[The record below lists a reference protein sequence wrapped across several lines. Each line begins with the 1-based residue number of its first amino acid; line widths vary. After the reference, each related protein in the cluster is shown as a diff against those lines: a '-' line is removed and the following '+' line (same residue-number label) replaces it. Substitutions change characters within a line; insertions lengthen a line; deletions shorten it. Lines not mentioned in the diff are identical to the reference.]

1 MTTKEGSTKIV
12 NIVTPGA
19 GVLCRG
25 GGWDDKMGRLKLCI
39 ILIMCTLIAVVLTY
53 YYAALHC

>member
-1 MTTKEGSTKIV
+1 MTTKEGSTKFV

-25 GGWDDKMGRLKLCI
+25 GGWDDKMGRVKIMYNLDYVHVDCCCI
-39 ILIMCTLIAVVLTY
+39 NIL
-53 YYAALHC
+53 